1 MKIKKFLIVFLISI
15 FTFATI
21 TQAQAQPIPAISN
34 TYKQGIY
41 DLSSFNG
48 YRATTK
54 LITPNTVVTLILVD
68 NNGNLRQFIKLDDV
82 NEIIKLGAFKEGDIG
97 IMLGT
102 GEIAIS
108 PYK

>member
-21 TQAQAQPIPAISN
+21 IQAQPIPAISN
-34 TYKQGIY
+34 TYKEGIY

-48 YRATTK
+48 YNATTK

-68 NNGNLRQFIKLDDV
+68 NKGNLKQFIKLDDV
-82 NEIIKLGAFKEGDIG
+82 NEIIKLGAFQNEDIG
-97 IMLGT
+97 VILGT

>member
-1 MKIKKFLIVFLISI
+1 MKIKKFLIVILISI
-15 FTFATI
+15 FTFAII
-21 TQAQAQPIPAISN
+21 TQAQPIPAISN

-41 DLSSFNG
+41 DLSSFDG

-54 LITPNTVVTLILVD
+54 LITPNTAVSLMLVD
-68 NNGNLRQFIKLDDV
+68 NNGNLKQFIKLDDV
-82 NEIIKLGAFKEGDIG
+82 NEIIKLGAFQNGDIG
-97 IMLGT
+97 VILGT

>member
-21 TQAQAQPIPAISN
+21 TQAQPIPAISN

-41 DLSSFNG
+41 DLSNFSG
-48 YRATTK
+48 YSGAIAK
-54 LITPNTVVTLILVD
+54 LITPDTVVTLIVVD
-68 NNGNLRQFIKLDDV
+68 NNGNLKTFIQLDDV
-82 NEIIKLGAFKEGDIG
+82 NEIVKLGAIQKEYIG
-97 IMLGT
+97 VIIGT

>member
-21 TQAQAQPIPAISN
+21 TQAQPIPAISN

-41 DLSSFNG
+41 DFSNFNG

-54 LITPNTVVTLILVD
+54 LITPNTAVTLMLID
-68 NNGNLRQFIKLDDV
+68 NNGNLKQFIKLDDI
-82 NEIIKLGAFKEGDIG
+82 NEIIKLGAFQNGDIG
-97 IMLGT
+97 VILGP
-102 GEIAIS
+102 GEVAIS

>member
-21 TQAQAQPIPAISN
+21 TQTQPIPAISN

-41 DLSSFNG
+41 DLSLFNG
-48 YRATTK
+48 YSTSVN
-54 LITPNTVVTLILVD
+54 LITPDTAVTLMLI
-68 NNGNLRQFIKLDDV
+68 NNKGNLKQFIKLDDI
-82 NEIIKLGAFKEGDIG
+82 NEIIKLGAFQNGDIG
-97 IMLGT
+97 VILGP
-102 GEIAIS
+102 GEVAIS